1 MSQVPW
7 TQYPCDTYS
16 SKMSKTAVIDLQS
29 YGLFGIW
36 TTLRESTGWC
46 LWFSF
51 FKYMRYEDHYRII
64 CLSPHCKI
72 NYCILTSEKLW
83 VICKDTFIQPQVHVT
98 PLHGAGYPTTFFS
111 SNSFATSKSSQLAPS
126 KSQKHRCF
134 TRLGW
139 SEDFNSR
146 SSTSEGGK
154 LSAVWV
160 VCIKLWYIT
169 WWPHLFLSK
178 LFSGKLIL
186 KSAISWK

>member
-1 MSQVPW
+1 
-7 TQYPCDTYS
+7 
-16 SKMSKTAVIDLQS
+16 MSKKAVIDLQS

-36 TTLRESTGWC
+36 TTLRESTDWC

-51 FKYMRYEDHYRII
+51 FKYMQYEDHYQIL

-72 NYCILTSEKLW
+72 NYCILTSGNW

-98 PLHGAGYPTTFFS
+98 SLHGAGYPTTFFS
-111 SNSFATSKSSQLAPS
+111 SNSFQHPNFPS
-126 KSQKHRCF
+126 LLPVTPRNTAVSPDWGDLKISIQGAALLKD
-134 TRLGW
+134 W
-139 SEDFNSR
+139 
-146 SSTSEGGK
+146 

-169 WWPHLFLSK
+169 WWPHLFLSQ

-186 KSAISWK
+186 KSTISWKQKMFFCLQIDCFHNHR